1 MPKKA
6 KEIIWHPTA
15 YRELVKAKEWSLDH
29 HGKAETRKYYG
40 ALIKKIEA
48 LASNKEQGKIR
59 GEFFSDFIPS
69 IRSNQHLI
77 YYLATKNKLLVVGV
91 LHDQQSH
98 PEHMTLR
105 ESEHEHLGPEK
116 YIERIAKLGERLEKS
131 DIKKA
136 DPSGRISDKKK
147 P

>member
-15 YRELVKAKEWSLDH
+15 YRELIKAKEWSLDH

-40 ALIKKIEA
+40 MLLKKIEA

-69 IRSNQHLI
+69 VRSNQHLI
-77 YYLATKNKLLVVGV
+77 Y
-91 LHDQQSH
+91 
-98 PEHMTLR
+98 
-105 ESEHEHLGPEK
+105 
-116 YIERIAKLGERLEKS
+116 
-131 DIKKA
+131 
-136 DPSGRISDKKK
+136 
-147 P
+147 